1 MWPLKMSKKQVTS
14 NGTGYFWQKKAVPTR
29 AEGLER
35 LNSFAVTGLKSY
47 SDQRN
52 YDYGPSDRSNISLL
66 SPWVRHRLISE
77 QEIIKKLLNVHSH
90 GDAEKYIQ
98 QVVWRT
104 YFKGWLEQHPSVWDS
119 YQKGI
124 LSGLNEVSCD
134 KNKARLYEKAITGQT
149 GIDCFDSWIIDL
161 MEHSYLHNHARLWF
175 ASIWVF
181 TLKLPWELGANFFMR
196 HLLDGD
202 PASNTLSWRW
212 VSGLH
217 TKGKNYLAT
226 SSNIKKFTSGRFKL
240 DALLDE
246 TASPLSELT
255 EHPFQSLTSLEN
267 LPNDDFLLLVTKED
281 CNSVDLAKNL
291 PVSALGLMLSEKS
304 EVFENSPAVFE
315 FSHGAVVDGV
325 ERISS
330 AGEVLICEDWLEPL
344 IDLARSNNVTNI
356 VTAYTPIGPVNS
368 KLQSIKHLLKNAG
381 IKLSFFR
388 QQYDQTFW
396 PHATKGFFAF
406 KKSTNTLIK
415 ELAVD

>member
-1 MWPLKMSKKQVTS
+1 
-14 NGTGYFWQKKAVPTR
+14 
-29 AEGLER
+29 
-35 LNSFAVTGLKSY
+35 
-47 SDQRN
+47 
-52 YDYGPSDRSNISLL
+52 
-66 SPWVRHRLISE
+66 
-77 QEIIKKLLNVHSH
+77 
-90 GDAEKYIQ
+90 
-98 QVVWRT
+98 
-104 YFKGWLEQHPSVWDS
+104 
-119 YQKGI
+119 
-124 LSGLNEVSCD
+124 
-134 KNKARLYEKAITGQT
+134 
-149 GIDCFDSWIIDL
+149 
-161 MEHSYLHNHARLWF
+161 
-175 ASIWVF
+175 
-181 TLKLPWELGANFFMR
+181 
-196 HLLDGD
+196 
-202 PASNTLSWRW
+202 LSWRW

-226 SSNIKKFTSGRFKL
+226 SSNIKKFTLGRFKM

-246 TASPLSELT
+246 VASPLNELT

-281 CNSVDLAKNL
+281 CNSVDLAKDL

-368 KLQSIKHLLKNAG
+368 KLQSIKPLLKNAG
-381 IKLSFFR
+381 IELSFSR
-388 QQYDQTFW
+388 KQYDQTFW

-406 KKSTNTLIK
+406 KKSTNNLIK
-415 ELAVD
+415 ELAVN